1 MLSRYEKKNVSEERV
16 ILFDGVCNLCNG
28 LLNFVIQRD
37 PKATFRFAAIQSPPG
52 QAWLKK
58 LNLPTDDL
66 DSFILIEGDHF
77 YRKSTASLRV
87 LRRLGWFWVS
97 FYALIIIPTPVRDF
111 VYDIIA
117 NHRYKWFG
125 KRDRCLIPTPEIQR
139 RFL

>member
-1 MLSRYEKKNVSEERV
+1 MLNRYEKKNVSEERV

-97 FYALIIIPTPVRDF
+97 FYALIIIPTPIRDF

>member
-97 FYALIIIPTPVRDF
+97 FYALIIIPTPIRDF

-125 KRDRCLIPTPEIQR
+125 KRDRCLIPTPEIQK